1 MASSAGRVAFLL
13 AVVLPA
19 AACVSQP
26 APPVPSAQPA
36 AAPLEPALDAGPSA
50 ASEPAFVQVGNASWY
65 GRFHQGRPTAS
76 GARYDMN
83 GLTAAHR
90 TLPLGTAATVT
101 NLENGRSVHVLV
113 NDRGPYRQGRVID
126 LSRHAAELLG
136 MKEQGIA
143 KVRIEATPQKRG
155 EETAAIDD

>member
-1 MASSAGRVAFLL
+1 MASSAGRVALLL

-19 AACVSQP
+19 AACVSE
-26 APPVPSAQPA
+26 PPPPLPSAQPA
-36 AAPLEPALDAGPSA
+36 AASVEPAVDAGPSA

-65 GRFHQGRPTAS
+65 GTFHQGRLTAS
-76 GARYDMN
+76 GTRYDMN
-83 GLTAAHR
+83 DLTAAHR

-113 NDRGPYRQGRVID
+113 NDRGPYRKGRVID

-143 KVRIEATPQKRG
+143 KVRIEAMPQKPG